1 MIKAAIFDLD
11 NTLVDFMR
19 MKENAI
25 DAAAEAMIDSGLDM
39 SKEAAKAK
47 LYEIYD
53 REGIE
58 FQKVFDQFLEDEL
71 GEIDPKIL
79 AAGVVAYR
87 RAREAA
93 LVLYPHVNMTLINLI
108 KRGLK
113 LAVLSDAPR
122 PQAWLRLCQ
131 LQLHH
136 IFDQVITFDDTGL
149 RKPDPVPFRKV
160 LSLLGVAP
168 HEALMVG
175 DWPERDVVG
184 AKRVG
189 IRTVFARYG
198 DTFDTVESGADF
210 EIEDIR
216 EILGIVDRENARTTH
231 VLREGP

>member
-1 MIKAAIFDLD
+1 MNLSWARRCSRL
-11 NTLVDFMR
+11 TC
-19 MKENAI
+19 
-25 DAAAEAMIDSGLDM
+25 
-39 SKEAAKAK
+39 
-47 LYEIYD
+47 
-53 REGIE
+53 
-58 FQKVFDQFLEDEL
+58 
-71 GEIDPKIL
+71 
-79 AAGVVAYR
+79 

-136 IFDQVITFDDTGL
+136 IFDHVITFDDTGL
-149 RKPDPVPFRKV
+149 RKPDPIPFRKM
-160 LSLLGVAP
+160 LSLLGVAS

-184 AKRVG
+184 AKHVG

-216 EILGIVDRENARTTH
+216 EILRIVDLENARTSRVVTG
-231 VLREGP
+231 RP